1 MKTLLTI
8 VITLA
13 CVAITDASNML
24 YNITFSQFAIGHE
37 YTNATGGPLDFTSF
51 NRGSDVAI
59 VESNFF
65 GLTNQ
70 PLVSTTTNY
79 GPGPSK
85 YILSAEDFNKHLLT
99 LSMDL
104 ALESIP
110 EAANGPRA
118 TIGFYSDIG
127 PALERTSVEVL
138 FGWSHTNG
146 GWGPSDHL
154 EVTAYEGPTYL
165 PTLIFATNS
174 TFTRDEPMNLV
185 VSIDTYSCLFNV
197 NFNGTTL
204 ASVAPF
210 SSSQPIVEA
219 AITLGGY
226 VPPFGAVGIDNIQL
240 WSSPLPYF
248 FAVESIGSEI
258 FLGITNL
265 SHESMTSLLYSPSLI
280 SPTWSTAATFQA
292 SSSST
297 NWSGTQTESRS
308 FFKVKSEP

>member
-1 MKTLLTI
+1 MKTLFSI

-13 CVAITDASNML
+13 YIAIADASNML

-85 YILSAEDFNKHLLT
+85 YILSADNYNKHLLT

-104 ALESIP
+104 ALEGVP
-110 EAANGPRA
+110 QAGNGPRA

-127 PALERTSVEVL
+127 PASEQTSVEVL

-146 GWGPSDHL
+146 G
-154 EVTAYEGPTYL
+154 
-165 PTLIFATNS
+165 
-174 TFTRDEPMNLV
+174 
-185 VSIDTYSCLFNV
+185 
-197 NFNGTTL
+197 
-204 ASVAPF
+204 
-210 SSSQPIVEA
+210 
-219 AITLGGY
+219 LGA
-226 VPPFGAVGIDNIQL
+226 F
-240 WSSPLPYF
+240 
-248 FAVESIGSEI
+248 
-258 FLGITNL
+258 
-265 SHESMTSLLYSPSLI
+265 
-280 SPTWSTAATFQA
+280 
-292 SSSST
+292 
-297 NWSGTQTESRS
+297 
-308 FFKVKSEP
+308 

>member
-1 MKTLLTI
+1 MKTLFSI

-13 CVAITDASNML
+13 YIAIADASNML

-85 YILSAEDFNKHLLT
+85 YILSADNYNKHLLT

-104 ALESIP
+104 ALEGVP
-110 EAANGPRA
+110 QAGNGPRA

-127 PALERTSVEVL
+127 PASEQTSVEVL

-146 GWGPSDHL
+146 GWGPSNHL

-174 TFTRDEPMNLV
+174 TFTRDESMNLV

-197 NFNGTTL
+197 IFNGTTL

-280 SPTWSTAATFQA
+280 SPTWSTAATFHA
-292 SSSST
+292 TSSST
-297 NWSGTQTESRS
+297 NWTGTQTESRS

>member
-1 MKTLLTI
+1 MNNLITI
-8 VITLA
+8 IIALV
-13 CVAITDASNML
+13 CVAHANASDML
-24 YNITFSQFAIGHE
+24 YNITFSQFSIGHK
-37 YTNATGGPLDFTSF
+37 YTNATGRPSDFSSF
-51 NRGSDVAI
+51 IRGSDVAI
-59 VESNFF
+59 IESNFF

-79 GPGPSK
+79 GPGSSK
-85 YILSAEDFNKHLLT
+85 YTLSADNYNKHLLT

-110 EAANGPRA
+110 QAANGPQA

-127 PALERTSVEVL
+127 PASQQISVEVL

-146 GWGPSDHL
+146 GWGPSSHL

-174 TFTRDEPMNLV
+174 TFTRDEPINLV

-197 NFNGTTL
+197 IVDGATL
-204 ASVAPF
+204 ASAAPF
-210 SSSQPIVEA
+210 SSSQPIIEA

-240 WSSPLPYF
+240 WTDPLPYF
-248 FAVESIGSEI
+248 SAVEFIGNDI

-265 SHESMTSLLYSPSLI
+265 SHDSMTSLLYSPSLI
-280 SPTWSTAATFQA
+280 SPSWSTAATFQA
-292 SSSST
+292 TSSST
-297 NWSGTQTESRS
+297 NWTGTQTESRS